1 MSSGKPYKRQ
11 ALYRIDKTDSDLL
24 NFSESKILEKKFGSE
39 RLQNFL
45 FCDLSHLYFYYYGCE
60 SVNDIDWGCAWRSL
74 QSALRFQL
82 SLKNED
88 KGKDIS
94 FYTLFMKYGSKSVLM
109 DIYKRMNN
117 NEKNLYLLNQKTFAP
132 FENQN
137 GWAEPFISQLV
148 LYDFGFEGELILVN
162 GYPNQSYA
170 PKEVFEKIVDFKEFK
185 EILKN
190 HFKKENPAPIVMD
203 DSVSSLGLIGVK
215 FNEDNDNIELMI
227 MDPHATNEPEKG
239 LYIITLDEK
248 GEFKQIEP
256 GLLVLASQAV
266 YFSGNKKWMIYIPK
280 SK

>member
-190 HFKKENPAPIVMD
+190 HFKKENPSPIVMD

-215 FNEDNDNIELMI
+215 FNEDNENIELMI

-248 GEFKQIEP
+248 GKFKQIEP

>member
-24 NFSESKILEKKFGSE
+24 NFSESKVLEKKFGSE

-239 LYIITLDEK
+239 LYIISLDEK

-256 GLLVLASQAV
+256 GFLVLASQAV

>member
-1 MSSGKPYKRQ
+1 MSLGKPYKRQ

-24 NFSESKILEKKFGSE
+24 NFSESKVLEKKFGSE

-190 HFKKENPAPIVMD
+190 HFKKENPSPIVMD

-215 FNEDNDNIELMI
+215 FNEDNENIELMI

-248 GEFKQIEP
+248 GKFKQIEP

>member
-24 NFSESKILEKKFGSE
+24 NFSESKVLEKKFGSE

-215 FNEDNDNIELMI
+215 FNEDNENIELMI

>member
-24 NFSESKILEKKFGSE
+24 NFSESKVLEKKFGSE